1 MDLRNEQLITI
12 FKVLADP
19 VRVRIVALCASGECS
34 VSEITR
40 VTGLSQP
47 RVSQHLKALCDAG
60 LLTRFRD
67 GQFMFY
73 RLPGRSADG
82 GLGRR
87 VMDLVAP
94 DDAIDNDLER
104 LRRIRAEVGGEVAAG
119 DPGDE
124 DRLLYRYLVDLS
136 VAAPLGNLLDIGCG
150 RGDVLKLLASR
161 AHRAVGVDIDP
172 SARRLA
178 RAELLTAGI
187 PNCSLRQG
195 DMYALPFDDGAFDTV
210 ILDDVLFSAER
221 PAEAMLEAARLA
233 TPNGRLVLLSRT
245 DAAKSR
251 EHTRQLADW
260 CAEAG
265 VRMAAPRALPAVEPR
280 WLFAVATKPEKADVA
295 A

>member
-1 MDLRNEQLITI
+1 
-12 FKVLADP
+12 
-19 VRVRIVALCASGECS
+19 
-34 VSEITR
+34 
-40 VTGLSQP
+40 
-47 RVSQHLKALCDAG
+47 
-60 LLTRFRD
+60 
-67 GQFMFY
+67 
-73 RLPGRSADG
+73 
-82 GLGRR
+82 
-87 VMDLVAP
+87 MDLVAP
-94 DDAIDNDLER
+94 DDTIDNDLER
-104 LRRIRAEVGGEVAAG
+104 LRRIRAEVGSSATGE
-119 DPGDE
+119 DSGDE

-195 DMYALPFDDGAFDTV
+195 DMYALPFDDEAFDTV
-210 ILDDVLFSAER
+210 ILDDVLFTAER
-221 PAEAMLEAARLA
+221 PAEAMIAAARLA
-233 TPNGRLVLLSRT
+233 TPNGRLVLLTRT
-245 DAAKSR
+245 DTANSR
-251 EHTRQLADW
+251 EHGRQLADW